1 MAAGAHAFVHKKVNY
16 GIKYFLN
23 LFFIF
28 FLWQPYS
35 MELVSGGQPALSG
48 HLAIRV
54 TA

>member
-28 FLWQPYS
+28 FYDNPIPWNLY
-35 MELVSGGQPALSG
+35 
-48 HLAIRV
+48 
-54 TA
+54 